1 MVLAEEDPFVPL
13 KPEGSKAYPRGDGF
27 DVRVLAWNVVS
38 IKKIHALKVEK
49 NRTIMSNP
57 PNNIS

>member
-1 MVLAEEDPFVPL
+1 VNAPEADRFMVLAEEDPFVPL

-38 IKKIHALKVEK
+38 IKKFTH
-49 NRTIMSNP
+49 
-57 PNNIS
+57 